1 MRSCLS
7 SIKEHTSSDYRIYIA
22 YNGTDNNK
30 LTDLAAFIK
39 SEFTKDQIHFL
50 KYDYYN
56 FAKLNNDILKN
67 HLHDDVDVVVF
78 CNNDIVLK
86 TPCIDEIAKTAREN
100 KDRVGTV
107 GCRLLFADDTIQ
119 HDGQFL
125 VVHKEDNTFVGVSH
139 ICLKTP
145 INDAPKREHI
155 ETRIGN
161 TFALCGIHRQIIDD
175 IGHLNENYQYCF
187 EDVEFNLQCLKDRR
201 INVILPS
208 NNWAYHLESATRS
221 ETQNDNTKFLQDA
234 NRIALFV
241 NVNFKSGHPEFIV
254 R

>member
-22 YNGTDNNK
+22 YNGTDDNK
-30 LTDLAAFIK
+30 LGELASFIK
-39 SEFTKDQIHFL
+39 DEFTKDQIHLL

-86 TPCIDEIAKTAREN
+86 TPCIDEITKAIREN

-107 GCRLLFADDTIQ
+107 GCRLLFANDTIQ

-125 VVHKEDNTFVGVSH
+125 IVRKEDNTFVGVSH
-139 ICLKTP
+139 VHLKMP
-145 INDAPKREHI
+145 INEAPARVHI
-155 ETRIGN
+155 ETRVGN
-161 TFALCGIHRQIIDD
+161 TFALCGIPRQVIDSV
-175 IGHLNENYQYCF
+175 GYLNEYYQYCF

-208 NNWAYHLESATRS
+208 DIWAYHFESLTRS
-221 ETQNDNTKFLQDA
+221 ETQKDNDRFMKDIYNLARFVNTKFKEA
-234 NRIALFV
+234 
-241 NVNFKSGHPEFIV
+241 HPEFII